1 MSYDGFNATLL
12 SSYPNT
18 SQMFPSVRE
27 ALKALLFF
35 FHQRFNFQD
44 WSCNTLSAKRL
55 NFLIGPKSELTA
67 YMRVNEKK
75 KDIWWTRRWFT
86 RLVQKIFGLFVF
98 RSFTL
103 TCPLTNLPICHL
115 TLSARTMSPSTT
127 RFFLI
132 ISAGWFIVLRV
143 INPTTVFFL
152 SFFPSFYKHPT
163 PTRVHGHSFIGNEGV
178 QEQRTGRTAL
188 RGPWASC
195 YE

>member
-44 WSCNTLSAKRL
+44 WSCNTLSAKQL

-67 YMRVNEKK
+67 YMCVNEKK
-75 KDIWWTRRWFT
+75 KDISWTRR
-86 RLVQKIFGLFVF
+86 RKIFGLFVF

-127 RFFLI
+127 KFFLI

-143 INPTTVFFL
+143 INPTTVFFFL
-152 SFFPSFYKHPT
+152 LLLTSTRHPL
-163 PTRVHGHSFIGNEGV
+163 VCGMHGHSFIGNEGV